1 MLIKSWL
8 KGPWWK
14 DGIRHEGQ
22 VNEKLLPTDNSKHT
36 GIIGIVDCVI
46 GSSVGQGFTSR
57 GIPLYLCYPLRQD
70 YPPFLVAVKE
80 KYSVPPIVSM
90 NMEHWDTKWPRG
102 GIQRVLGSVGDATIE
117 TEALIKS
124 LQLPRS
130 AEVYDTKP
138 DLIGY
143 QTTPWDFVCNI
154 DPEGCKDVDDILCWR
169 TLDNGSVE
177 FAISIADV
185 SSFIAE
191 GSVLDLEAKLRGSTL
206 YDNGHAK
213 DPMLPTYVSQGCASL
228 LADGVARP
236 SIALI
241 YTLFAGDVVSV
252 RWERIV
258 CSVNQSYTYDTVMK
272 SPHTVFIRKSISSIL
287 GYDVGNDSHLWIEA
301 IMVLYNTTVAEL
313 LRDKRVGCLR
323 VHEGTQLNEWVNLAK
338 TTKCPELAFMGSSGG
353 RYVDGNTTDATRHVG
368 LGKSVYCHASSPLR
382 RYADLINQ
390 RWLKHILFGYSEPLD
405 TLSVDLL
412 NNRCS
417 ALKSCEHLLWFLNN
431 IDVKG
436 ITTVSGFVVEVGKK
450 VYVPQLRRCLRG
462 VMTDE
467 FVVSQK
473 VSCRIFCDMNTC
485 NLAERYVVQISR
497 P

>member
-1 MLIKSWL
+1 
-8 KGPWWK
+8 
-14 DGIRHEGQ
+14 
-22 VNEKLLPTDNSKHT
+22 
-36 GIIGIVDCVI
+36 
-46 GSSVGQGFTSR
+46 
-57 GIPLYLCYPLRQD
+57 
-70 YPPFLVAVKE
+70 
-80 KYSVPPIVSM
+80 
-90 NMEHWDTKWPRG
+90 
-102 GIQRVLGSVGDATIE
+102 
-117 TEALIKS
+117 
-124 LQLPRS
+124 
-130 AEVYDTKP
+130 
-138 DLIGY
+138 
-143 QTTPWDFVCNI
+143 
-154 DPEGCKDVDDILCWR
+154 
-169 TLDNGSVE
+169 
-177 FAISIADV
+177 
-185 SSFIAE
+185 
-191 GSVLDLEAKLRGSTL
+191 
-206 YDNGHAK
+206 
-213 DPMLPTYVSQGCASL
+213 MLPTYVSQDCASL
-228 LADGVARP
+228 LADGVVRP

-241 YTLFAGDVVSV
+241 YTLFGGDVVSV

-258 CSVNQSYTYDTVMK
+258 CAVNQSYTYDTVMK
-272 SPHTVFIRKSISSIL
+272 SPHAVFIRKSISSIL

-301 IMVLYNTTVAEL
+301 VMVLYNTTVAEL

-390 RWLKHILFGYSEPLD
+390 RWLKHILFGYSKPLE

-450 VYVPQLRRCLRG
+450 VYCPQLRRCLRG
-462 VMTDE
+462 AMTEE